1 MRRGKRLG
9 VDVGEARVGV
19 ASCDPDAIL
28 ATPVATLKRGQSDI
42 RKVSK
47 MVREENI
54 IEVIVGLPLNMDGT
68 EGISARHARV
78 WAGKLA
84 RRIAPVSVRLVDER
98 LSTVAAHAQLSAAGR
113 DSRTHRSVV
122 DQVAATV
129 ILETALEMERRRNEA
144 PGELV
149 TFEPERKS

>member
-28 ATPVATLKRGQSDI
+28 ATPVVTLKRGQSDL
-42 RKVSK
+42 RKVAK
-47 MVREENI
+47 MVRDDDI
-54 IEVIVGLPLNMDGT
+54 MEVIVGLPLNMDGT

-98 LSTVAAHAQLSAAGR
+98 LSTVSAQRSLREAGR
-113 DSRTHRSVV
+113 SAKKQRNVI
-122 DQVAATV
+122 DQAA
-129 ILETALEMERRRNEA
+129 ALEQALARQRHRH
-144 PGELV
+144 GL
-149 TFEPERKS
+149 

>member
-19 ASCDPDAIL
+19 AQCDPDAIL
-28 ATPVATLKRGQSDI
+28 ATPVVTLRRNGSDI
-42 RKVSK
+42 RRVAK
-47 MVREENI
+47 MVREEDVL
-54 IEVIVGLPLNMDGT
+54 EVIVGLPFNMDGT
-68 EGISARHARV
+68 EGVSARHARA

-84 RRIAPVSVRLVDER
+84 RRVAPATVRLVDER

-113 DSRTHRSVV
+113 DSRKHRSVV

-129 ILETALEMERRRNEA
+129 ILETALEMERRSGQA
-144 PGELV
+144 PGEAV
-149 TFEPERKS
+149 APEPEREE

>member
-28 ATPVATLKRGQSDI
+28 ATPVATLKRGQSDL
-42 RKVSK
+42 RKVAK
-47 MVREENI
+47 MVLDDDI
-54 IEVIVGLPLNMDGT
+54 MEVIVGLPLNMDGT

-113 DSRTHRSVV
+113 DSRTHRRVV

-129 ILETALEMERRRNEA
+129 ILDTALEMERRRDEA

-149 TFEPERKS
+149 APEPERES

>member
-28 ATPVATLKRGQSDI
+28 ATPVATLKRGQSDL
-42 RKVSK
+42 RKVAK
-47 MVREENI
+47 MVRDDDI
-54 IEVIVGLPLNMDGT
+54 MEVIVGLPLNMDGT

-113 DSRTHRSVV
+113 DSRTHRRVV

-129 ILETALEMERRRNEA
+129 ILDTALEMERRRDEA

-149 TFEPERKS
+149 APEPESES

>member
-9 VDVGEARVGV
+9 VDVGKARVGV

-28 ATPVATLKRGQSDI
+28 ATPVATLKRGQSDL
-42 RKVSK
+42 RKVAK
-47 MVREENI
+47 MVRDDDI
-54 IEVIVGLPLNMDGT
+54 MEVIVGLPLNMDGT

-113 DSRTHRSVV
+113 DSRTHRRVV

-129 ILETALEMERRRNEA
+129 ILDTALEMERRRDEA

-149 TFEPERKS
+149 APEPERES

>member
-9 VDVGEARVGV
+9 VDVGEARVGI
-19 ASCDPDAIL
+19 ACCDPDGIL
-28 ATPVATLKRGQSDI
+28 ATPVVTLKRGQSDI
-42 RKVSK
+42 RKVTK
-47 MVREENI
+47 MVRDEGI

-68 EGISARHARV
+68 EGISARHARA
-78 WAGKLA
+78 WAGRLA
-84 RRIAPVSVRLVDER
+84 RRIAPVSVRLIDER
-98 LSTVAAHAQLSAAGR
+98 LSTVAAHAHLSAAGR

-129 ILETALEMERRRNEA
+129 ILDTALEMERRRDEA

-149 TFEPERKS
+149 APQPEGN

>member
-19 ASCDPDAIL
+19 AQCDPDAIL
-28 ATPVATLKRGQSDI
+28 ATPVVTLRRNGSDI
-42 RKVSK
+42 RRAVKI
-47 MVREENI
+47 VRDEEI
-54 IEVIVGLPLNMDGT
+54 MEVIVGLPLNMDGT
-68 EGISARHARV
+68 EGISARHARM

-84 RRIAPVSVRLVDER
+84 RRIAPVQVWLVDER
-98 LSTVAAHAQLSAAGR
+98 LSTVSAHAHLSAAGR
-113 DSRTHRSVV
+113 DSRKHRSVV

-129 ILETALEMERRRNEA
+129 ILETALEMERRTGEA

-149 TFEPERKS
+149 APEPERES

>member
-28 ATPVATLKRGQSDI
+28 ASPVATLKRGQSDI

>member
-28 ATPVATLKRGQSDI
+28 ATPVATLKRGQSDL
-42 RKVSK
+42 RKVAK
-47 MVREENI
+47 MVRDDDI
-54 IEVIVGLPLNMDGT
+54 MEVIVGLPLNMDGT

-113 DSRTHRSVV
+113 DSRTHRRVV

-129 ILETALEMERRRNEA
+129 ILDTALEMERRRDEA

-149 TFEPERKS
+149 APEPERKP

>member
-19 ASCDPDAIL
+19 ASCGPDAIL

>member
-28 ATPVATLKRGQSDI
+28 ATPVVTLKRGQSDL
-42 RKVSK
+42 RKVAK
-47 MVREENI
+47 MVRDDDI
-54 IEVIVGLPLNMDGT
+54 MEVIVGLPLNMDGT

-113 DSRTHRSVV
+113 DSRTHRRVV

-129 ILETALEMERRRNEA
+129 ILDTALEMERRRDEA

-149 TFEPERKS
+149 APEPERES

>member
-28 ATPVATLKRGQSDI
+28 ATPVATLKRGQSDL
-42 RKVSK
+42 RKVAK
-47 MVREENI
+47 MVRDDDI
-54 IEVIVGLPLNMDGT
+54 MEVIVGLPLNMDGT

-98 LSTVAAHAQLSAAGR
+98 LSTVAAHAQVSAAGR
-113 DSRTHRSVV
+113 DSRTHRRVV

-129 ILETALEMERRRNEA
+129 ILDTALEMERRRDEA

-149 TFEPERKS
+149 APEPERES

>member
-28 ATPVATLKRGQSDI
+28 ATPVVTLKRGQSDL
-42 RKVSK
+42 RKVAK
-47 MVREENI
+47 MVRDDDI
-54 IEVIVGLPLNMDGT
+54 MEVIVGLPLNMDGT

-129 ILETALEMERRRNEA
+129 ILDTALEMERRRDEA

-149 TFEPERKS
+149 APEPERES

>member
-28 ATPVATLKRGQSDI
+28 ATPVATLKRGQSDL
-42 RKVSK
+42 RKVAK
-47 MVREENI
+47 MVRDDDI
-54 IEVIVGLPLNMDGT
+54 MEVIVGLPLNMDGT

-113 DSRTHRSVV
+113 DSRTHRRVV